1 LSYNSLLKHP
11 AAFRSLTGLPI
22 AEFDELYNRFLAVWK
37 EAEAARL
44 TRPNRQR
51 AIGAGAT
58 YVLHERSLLLMTMM
72 WLRLYLS
79 TDALGALFSLNKST
93 VSRNCRRVLAV
104 LHQISAPTL
113 QWPEPPE
120 KGLPL
125 AEAIQ
130 RYPDILAVVDVTEQI
145 IVRPQNRERE
155 HEHYS
160 GKRGQPT
167 AKNGLLVNEV
177 GEIRAVTPSFPGR
190 TADLTLIRHSG
201 VLPDIPQEVLLIGD
215 SAFLG
220 IQEDLPEHRV
230 ATAHK
235 AQRNHPLTL
244 DHKQA
249 NHELSTQ
256 RIIVENV
263 IAHLKQFRILVDR
276 FRHCLNPIHSAAFC
290 VIAALVNRRT
300 KLRLY
305 GIAA

>member
-1 LSYNSLLKHP
+1 
-11 AAFRSLTGLPI
+11 
-22 AEFDELYNRFLAVWK
+22 
-37 EAEAARL
+37 
-44 TRPNRQR
+44 
-51 AIGAGAT
+51 
-58 YVLHERSLLLMTMM
+58 VLGERSLLLMGMM

-79 TDALGALFSLNKST
+79 TDALGALFNVNKST
-93 VSRNCRRVLAV
+93 VSRNCRRVLKV
-104 LHQISAPTL
+104 LHQISEPTL

-125 AEAIQ
+125 AEAIV
-130 RYPDILAVVDVTEQI
+130 RYPDILAVVDVTEQSI
-145 IVRPQNRERE
+145 LRPKNRQRE

-160 GKRGQPT
+160 GKRHQPT

-220 IQEDLPEHRV
+220 LQEDLPDHRV

-244 DHKQA
+244 DHKLA

-276 FRHCLNPIHSAAFC
+276 FRHAINPIHSAAFC

-300 KLRLY
+300 QLRLNR
-305 GIAA
+305 ISA